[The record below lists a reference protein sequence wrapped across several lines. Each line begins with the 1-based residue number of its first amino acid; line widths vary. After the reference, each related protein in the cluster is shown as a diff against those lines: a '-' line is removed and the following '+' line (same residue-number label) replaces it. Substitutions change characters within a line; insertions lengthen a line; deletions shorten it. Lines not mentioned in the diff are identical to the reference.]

1 VSGLYLGRVLGI
13 ELRLHASV
21 LIVFVLI
28 VLQLGMGFL
37 PGLHPDWGAAVV
49 WGTAVA
55 AAVIFLASI
64 LLHELS
70 HAAVAKAYGM
80 GVHSISLFLF
90 GGVSNIEKEPPSP
103 TAEFLMAVVGPLT
116 SIGLGIA
123 FLVVGAFAIG
133 PMSPDA
139 DVLALAE
146 TLGPL
151 GTLAMWLGP
160 VNVALGVFNLLP
172 AFPLDGGRMLRA
184 VLWGA
189 TGQLV
194 RATRWAAGLGQAG
207 GMTLI
212 TFGVLMMF
220 GVTIPFFGTGVG
232 PGLWLGFLGF
242 FLSQAATSSYTSTVV
257 SEALTG
263 VRAADVMSRRF
274 QPVAAHGSVAG
285 LVERMLEG
293 DQMSFPVVDGERLVG
308 VVTLED
314 VQKVDREDWPRTT
327 VRAIM
332 RSGDQLHHV
341 SPATP
346 AADVL
351 RAFGRDGL
359 DHVPVVEQGELRGV
373 VRRQDVMRWLQIHG
387 DLKV

>member
-1 VSGLYLGRVLGI
+1 
-13 ELRLHASV
+13 
-21 LIVFVLI
+21 
-28 VLQLGMGFL
+28 
-37 PGLHPDWGAAVV
+37 
-49 WGTAVA
+49 
-55 AAVIFLASI
+55 
-64 LLHELS
+64 LHELS

-123 FLVVGAFAIG
+123 FLAVGAFAIG

-146 TLGPL
+146 TLGPF

-194 RATRWAAGLGQAG
+194 RATRWAAGIGQAG

-220 GVTIPFFGTGVG
+220 GVTIPFFGTGFG

-257 SEALTG
+257 TEALTD

-314 VQKVDREDWPRTT
+314 VQKVDREDWPRTP

-341 SPATP
+341 SPGTP

-351 RAFGRDGL
+351 RAFGRDGM

-387 DLKV
+387 DLKR